1 MQSPAICCCLT
12 TRPELSWGAT
22 SNWVLQKKLEQS
34 RRLMFISCCGLTTW
48 VSKGHPPW
56 HFQSSFICCAYSS
69 SSHVPV
75 QPRSANITGAYQFVG
90 QHLWWELLANYF
102 YKFTSCGLIERGI
115 WLSIHKSYCVYVA
128 KMQTLHAIG
137 NSPWWTSGH
146 LHLILFLVFP
156 SRIGKLNCIQFFH
169 SLFGGQL
176 AMCSIY
182 ERLIDNK
189 Q

>member
-1 MQSPAICCCLT
+1 MRGEYSLYPCVCLKLQFPVCICILISFLT
-12 TRPELSWGAT
+12 FCNFAESCSLEG
-22 SNWVLQKKLEQS
+22 SNQD
-34 RRLMFISCCGLTTW
+34 
-48 VSKGHPPW
+48 
-56 HFQSSFICCAYSS
+56 ASS
-69 SSHVPV
+69 SPPFKVRDVKPITGLLPSHVF
-75 QPRSANITGAYQFVG
+75 NIWNIMLSCQ
-90 QHLWWELLANYF
+90 LLANYF

-182 ERLIDNK
+182 ERLINNK